1 MWSTYWVY
9 HNTHT
14 TPLTLS
20 TEQHQC
26 YSTLL
31 LVSTRVLLAVLTQR
45 CSHQGALSHTYSIV
59 HTPTPKHCQCPSL
72 NRTTHSSQ
80 LNGGQQLEQIS
91 SVVVIQVEKEVF
103 PIPLELNG
111 GKLDEGERREGRE
124 EGREGTEGG
133 R

>member
-1 MWSTYWVY
+1 MLTPGCSV
-9 HNTHT
+9 THT
-14 TPLTLS
+14 
-20 TEQHQC
+20 
-26 YSTLL
+26 
-31 LVSTRVLLAVLTQR
+31 
-45 CSHQGALSHTYSIV
+45 HTV
-59 HTPTPKHCQCPSL
+59 HTPTPKHCQCLSL
-72 NRTTHSSQ
+72 NCTTHSSQ